1 MTNLLGYIVILG
13 LAAQAVI
20 GLAFMISSIWE
31 KEERASIF
39 GGIQF
44 LAGQRIFCIRIRP
57 FHPNRFFYHRYSRCL
72 FLCAADT
79 AESACSGRHHRFDG
93 R

>member
-20 GLAFMISSIWE
+20 GLAFLISSIWE

-44 LAGQRIFCIRIRP
+44 IGMLGVLI
-57 FHPNRFFYHRYSRCL
+57 L
-72 FLCAADT
+72 FIYWQA
-79 AESACSGRHHRFDG
+79 S
-93 R
+93 